1 MSRPVVQ
8 DLDDRD
14 LDDQDLDEQLP
25 EVDQLVCRSE

>member
-1 MSRPVVQ
+1 MSRPVEQ
-8 DLDDRD
+8 D